1 MNRMNDLNCLLA
13 EKLVEDIKKD
23 HEASGIAV
31 AIIDKSGKT
40 QYEKFWGVRDLESGK
55 EVNGDTIFGLASV
68 TKSFTALSIM
78 QLEEKGMIDLD
89 APISQYI
96 PEFTNKN
103 QSKKVTVR
111 HLLSH
116 AGGFFPLPRILV
128 GNVAESLG
136 LDEEKD
142 GDFAYNDAVAQEGVK
157 LVAERLDAQTKE
169 NGLNGQPGEYLSY
182 CNDGF
187 GLLSDIIRRYGGEP
201 SYADYLLKNVMKPLG
216 MERSFCD
223 FVRPS
228 KDPNAAVLYKKVNGV
243 MTGSRD
249 YHDRAF
255 VLNGGGAMKST
266 LNDLKKYLTM
276 YLNEG
281 KASNGVR
288 ILSETGIREMCK
300 PRQLYGAFGHYGYGV
315 SMRQMDDLKI
325 VEHGGSLPGVS
336 SNIAWSYEAEAAVII
351 LCNTSGVPVKVI
363 SDALMKMYNGRNPID
378 KRDVWQETTWDEETI
393 RDAVGMYISGEGT
406 TVELYK
412 KEDGTIGARE
422 SGKEVSIIP
431 VSPKNAIFRNKYS
444 DLFIRLIQNEKRG
457 IYAIAHGSRLIPKSK
472 PEQ

>member
-78 QLEEKGMIDLD
+78 QLEEKGIIDLD

-201 SYADYLLKNVMKPLG
+201 SYADYLVKHVLKP
-216 MERSFCD
+216 
-223 FVRPS
+223 
-228 KDPNAAVLYKKVNGV
+228 
-243 MTGSRD
+243 
-249 YHDRAF
+249 
-255 VLNGGGAMKST
+255 
-266 LNDLKKYLTM
+266 
-276 YLNEG
+276 
-281 KASNGVR
+281 
-288 ILSETGIREMCK
+288 
-300 PRQLYGAFGHYGYGV
+300 
-315 SMRQMDDLKI
+315 
-325 VEHGGSLPGVS
+325 
-336 SNIAWSYEAEAAVII
+336 
-351 LCNTSGVPVKVI
+351 
-363 SDALMKMYNGRNPID
+363 
-378 KRDVWQETTWDEETI
+378 
-393 RDAVGMYISGEGT
+393 
-406 TVELYK
+406 
-412 KEDGTIGARE
+412 
-422 SGKEVSIIP
+422 
-431 VSPKNAIFRNKYS
+431 
-444 DLFIRLIQNEKRG
+444 
-457 IYAIAHGSRLIPKSK
+457 
-472 PEQ
+472 